1 MARRGRRGR
10 GSVAS
15 VSLDQI
21 RYFVA
26 VAEEENITR
35 AARRLR
41 VSQPPLTRQ
50 IRALEDELGVALFER
65 RPRGVAL
72 LPTGERLLARAR
84 RILAEVEAAKGD
96 VTGERSPADAHRV
109 PPR

>member
-1 MARRGRRGR
+1 M
-10 GSVAS
+10 
-15 VSLDQI
+15 SLDQL
-21 RYFVA
+21 RYFVV

-35 AARRLR
+35 AAKRLR

-72 LPTGERLLARAR
+72 LPTGERLLTRAR
-84 RILAEVEAAKGD
+84 RILAEVEAARGE
-96 VTGERSPADAHRV
+96 VTGPS
-109 PPR
+109 

>member
-1 MARRGRRGR
+1 MARRGRPRR
-10 GSVAS
+10 GSVAR
-15 VSLDQI
+15 VSLDQL
-21 RYFVA
+21 RYFVV

-35 AARRLR
+35 AAKRLR

-72 LPTGERLLARAR
+72 LPTGERLLTRAR
-84 RILAEVEAAKGD
+84 RILAEVDAARGE
-96 VTGERSPADAHRV
+96 VTGTS
-109 PPR
+109 